1 MINLNKI
8 IRTTINKKKSFY
20 KVLSFCLLLVTITI
34 TLYWQVY
41 DYKFVDLDDSVYVF
55 DNPFISKG
63 FTLENIKA
71 VFKTTYFANWHPL
84 TWISLILDYKLFG
97 IKASGY
103 HLTNVFIHLVNIILL
118 FLLLKWI
125 TKETAKSAL
134 VALLFAVHPLN
145 VESVAWISE
154 RKNVLSA
161 LFWISATGAYS
172 YYVKSPTFCRYC
184 LMISLFVAGLMTKP
198 ILVVLPLT
206 FLLLDY
212 WPLQRMENTTVF
224 NSKRSIPEPS
234 FQKSQVQKYSL
245 QNILSKKL
253 QLGKLQKSKPHRMCF
268 LLEKTP
274 LFLLSAVSSIIT
286 LYAAKQDGA
295 IKSIDIFSWGDRFA
309 NAIISYAKY
318 IIKMFYPFN
327 LTCFYPYSK
336 TFLLWQVIGAVI
348 FITGMTAISIIYARR
363 YRYLLVGWFWYLIVL
378 LPVVGIVQ
386 VGYQAMADRYA
397 YIPLIGLF
405 IIIVWGGNDLLK
417 RAFYR
422 SKNYIYVSSIAII
435 ITLSAL
441 SWHQIKYWENSDVL
455 FMHAMEVTKDNY
467 MAHSGIGKV
476 YMDRGQYEEAKVHFL
491 QAITINPT
499 YSETHNNLGI
509 IYLLQK
515 KYDESINQFQEAVKY
530 RPTNAKAYNN
540 MGIALSMKGNYSEAI
555 LRFLDAIRIDPDYK
569 YAKENLSKTLH
580 IQKQIEES
588 KYQ

>member
-1 MINLNKI
+1 
-8 IRTTINKKKSFY
+8 
-20 KVLSFCLLLVTITI
+20 LLVTITI
-34 TLYWQVY
+34 TLYWQVH

-63 FTLENIKA
+63 FTLENIIA
-71 VFKTTYFANWHPL
+71 VFKTTYAANWHPL

-97 IKASGY
+97 IKAGGY
-103 HLTNVFIHLVNIILL
+103 HLTNVFIHLVNAILL

-172 YYVKSPTFCRYC
+172 YYVKTQTLCRYC
-184 LMISLFVAGLMTKP
+184 LMISLFVAGLMVKP
-198 ILVVLPLT
+198 ILVALPLT

-212 WPLQRMENTTVF
+212 WPLQRMANITVL
-224 NSKRSIPEPS
+224 NSNQPISESS
-234 FQKSQVQKYSL
+234 FQKSRAHKYSL
-245 QNILSKKL
+245 QNILGKKL
-253 QLGKLQKSKPHRMCF
+253 QLCKLQKSKPNRMYF

-286 LYAAKQDGA
+286 LYAAKQGGA
-295 IKSIDIFSWGDRFA
+295 IKSIDIFAWEGRFV

-318 IIKMFYPFN
+318 IIKMVYPFN

-378 LPVVGIVQ
+378 LPAVGLVQ

-405 IIIVWGGNDLLK
+405 IIIVWGGTALLK

-422 SKNYIYVSSIAII
+422 SKNYIYVSSITII
-435 ITLSAL
+435 LTLSAL
-441 SWHQIKYWENSDVL
+441 SWHQIKYWENSEVL

-491 QAITINPT
+491 QAITINPA

-515 KYDESINQFQEAVKY
+515 KYDESINQFQEAIKY
-530 RPTNAKAYNN
+530 RPNNAKAYNN

-555 LRFLDAIRIDPDYK
+555 LRFLDAIRIDPDHK

-588 KYQ
+588 NYQ